1 MLQLVLISTLSAI
14 AVFISMLAVGFGFFA
29 AAFGY
34 SASGGLTL
42 TLLACLKYLLTY
54 EIEPE
59 DGD

>member
-1 MLQLVLISTLSAI
+1 MIQLVLISTLSAI
-14 AVFISMLAVGFGFFA
+14 AVFISILAIGFGFFV

-42 TLLACLKYLLTY
+42 TLLVCVKYMLTY
-54 EIEPE
+54 EIEAE